1 MAGVKGKSGGFRPGA
16 GRKPAPATK
25 NIGAAL
31 ADAVV
36 QQAVKVVAEVQAAQ
50 PLANDETTPL
60 EFLLAA
66 MRNPGLDDKLRL
78 DAAKTAAMYCH
89 LKKGDGGIKDE
100 KAEKAKKAGA
110 GKFAAAP
117 APLRMV
123 K

>member
-1 MAGVKGKSGGFRPGA
+1 M
-16 GRKPAPATK
+16 
-25 NIGAAL
+25 L

-36 QQAVKVVAEVQAAQ
+36 KQAVEVVAAVEAAQ
-50 PLANDETTPL
+50 PLATAETSPL
-60 EFLLAA
+60 DFLLAV
-66 MRNPGLDDKLRL
+66 MRNPGVDDKLRL

-100 KAEKAKKAGA
+100 KAEKAKKAGQ